1 MAMSRRESEI
11 KLAFPAPGPAVQA
24 LVAIGARETHP
35 RTFEDNVLFDLSGG
49 PLSSTGRLLRLR
61 RYGAATIVT
70 FKGPVEG
77 EHRHKVRT
85 EHETVVVDAEAMRRI
100 LEGAG
105 FEKVYR
111 YQKFRTLFRIGGV
124 EAAVD
129 ETPLG
134 TFVELEGE
142 PDEIDRVASALGC
155 DPTRYIRETYR
166 ELQEREAARR
176 GLPAGDLLMPE
187 RDGSP

>member
-1 MAMSRRESEI
+1 MAMSRRETEV
-11 KLAFPAPGPAVQA
+11 KLAFPAPGPAIQA
-24 LVAIGARETHP
+24 LVAIGAREVHA
-35 RTFEDNVLFDLSGG
+35 RAFEDNVLFDLPGRS
-49 PLSSTGRLLRLR
+49 LTRSGRLVRVR
-61 RYGAATIVT
+61 RYGAEAVLT
-70 FKGPVEG
+70 FKGPVLG

-85 EHETVVVDAEAMRRI
+85 EYETVVVDPEAMRRI

-111 YQKFRTLFRIGGV
+111 YQKFRTLFRIDGV

-134 TFVELEGE
+134 TYVELEGE

-155 DPTRYIRETYR
+155 EPTRYLRETYR
-166 ELQEREAARR
+166 EIQEREAARR
-176 GLPAGDLLMPE
+176 GLPTGDLLMPE